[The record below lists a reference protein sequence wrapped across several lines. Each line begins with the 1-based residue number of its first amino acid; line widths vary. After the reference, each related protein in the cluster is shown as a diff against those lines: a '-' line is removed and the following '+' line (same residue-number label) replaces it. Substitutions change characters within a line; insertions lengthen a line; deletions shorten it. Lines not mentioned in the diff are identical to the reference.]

1 MLVRFIK
8 NWTLPLAM
16 LAGTLGYFFFAD
28 IPFVAP
34 AKPYVNG
41 LVAFLTPLLIFSQ
54 LLLTFCKVEVHEL
67 KPKSWHGWLLL
78 FQTVSCLIVAVLLV
92 CCPME
97 EVYREVFEGAMV
109 CLICPTATA
118 AAVITGKLGG
128 SASSLTTYTLLSNL
142 LAAAMDGNYSAENVY
157 FADDLTYTA
166 AIGVLTVPSSG
177 SGTIAASGKNVKDV
191 LASILAKEKNPT
203 ATQPAVT
210 ITCKQIAAYEVGS
223 KVVPAYTAS
232 LNAGSYTYGPAT
244 GITAT
249 AWSVTAGTATKD
261 TASGS
266 FDELT
271 VGDATSYAI
280 TATATHGEGA
290 VPVTNLGNEYAAG
303 KIAAGNKSKATG
315 KITGYRNSFY
325 GTLKAKDGEVNSAL
339 VRGLSGKSGKALAAG
354 NSFNLAVP
362 VGAIRVV
369 FAYPAT
375 LRDVSSVQDVNGMNA
390 EVKTAFTKTVVSV
403 EGANGYQAIDYK
415 VYVMD
420 MANANDTANTY
431 KVTI

>member
-34 AKPYVNG
+34 AKPYVNV

-142 LAAAMDGNYSAENVY
+142 LAAVAVPLVFPLVEPH
-157 FADDLTYTA
+157 ADITFFVAFLKILSKVFPLLLCPFLLAWFLRVFVPKVHHFLLGFHDA
-166 AIGVLTVPSSG
+166 AFYLWAVALAIVSGQTVRSLVNSDAPVFVELL
-177 SGTIAASGKNVKDV
+177 IA
-191 LASILAKEKNPT
+191 LAGL
-203 ATQPAVT
+203 
-210 ITCKQIAAYEVGS
+210 ITCCIQFYL
-223 KVVPAYTAS
+223 S
-232 LNAGSYTYGPAT
+232 L
-244 GITAT
+244 IH
-249 AWSVTAGTATKD
+249 
-261 TASGS
+261 
-266 FDELT
+266 
-271 VGDATSYAI
+271 I
-280 TATATHGEGA
+280 
-290 VPVTNLGNEYAAG
+290 
-303 KIAAGNKSKATG
+303 
-315 KITGYRNSFY
+315 
-325 GTLKAKDGEVNSAL
+325 
-339 VRGLSGKSGKALAAG
+339 
-354 NSFNLAVP
+354 
-362 VGAIRVV
+362 
-369 FAYPAT
+369 
-375 LRDVSSVQDVNGMNA
+375 
-390 EVKTAFTKTVVSV
+390 
-403 EGANGYQAIDYK
+403 
-415 VYVMD
+415 
-420 MANANDTANTY
+420 
-431 KVTI
+431 